1 MLRRVIGE
9 DIALETQLAGVL
21 WPVSADP
28 GQLEQV
34 LMNLAVNA
42 RDAMPNGGT
51 LRLRTQNVEIDV
63 DAARERPGLKPGTYA
78 SIVVE
83 DTGCGIDAAALPH
96 IFEPFFTTKGPG
108 HGTGLGL
115 ATVYGIVKQSDGYIS
130 VDSALGVGTRF
141 TVLLPR
147 ADAPLAEAGTV
158 PAPAPRGTE
167 TILLVEDE
175 IAVRA
180 VIRRML
186 ETLGYTVLDAVDG
199 RDALRLAAE
208 HTGRVDLLLTD
219 VVMPE
224 LNGRALAERLA
235 ERWPRLRV
243 LFMSGYTDDEILR
256 RGLAQS
262 GSSFLEKPFTPERVA
277 GAIRRAL
284 DGMTASDG
292 AHV

>member
-1 MLRRVIGE
+1 MTHADAGML
-9 DIALETQLAGVL
+9 D
-21 WPVSADP
+21 
-28 GQLEQV
+28 QV
-34 LMNLAVNA
+34 LMNLSVNA

-51 LRLRTQNVEIDV
+51 LRLRTQNVEIDAE
-63 DAARERPGLKPGTYA
+63 AARERPGLRPGAYS

-83 DTGCGIDAAALPH
+83 DTGCGIETAALPH
-96 IFEPFFTTKGPG
+96 IFEPFYTTKGPG

-130 VDSALGVGTRF
+130 VDSTLGTGTRF

-147 ADAPLAEAGTV
+147 ADAPVAESGHA
-158 PAPAPRGTE
+158 PAPVPRGTE

-175 IAVRA
+175 VAVRA

-199 RDALRLAAE
+199 GDAIRLAAE
-208 HTGRVDLLLTD
+208 HTGHVDLLLTD

-224 LNGRALAERLA
+224 LNGRALAERLS

-284 DGMTASDG
+284 DGTMSSDG
-292 AHV
+292 AQV